1 MAIFAVG
8 GGAGVGK
15 TTAARALSASLGA
28 GWLQLDT
35 IWLTLI
41 EGAEPGSARHDALDV
56 RAAVRSAAVAGRADP
71 DELLVRM
78 IAAARLVEEVLP
90 QVLAFESA
98 AHRHLVV
105 DGSWLTPTGVAR
117 IAADLPMLRA
127 EAGLPWDGYQV
138 VAEGVSEPGA
148 AGDATAREW
157 VDAGAT
163 YWVES
168 DWSMG
173 ADAVDRHRRR
183 IEAGPP
189 RP

>member
-1 MAIFAVG
+1 MIPTWRHMIEMRAVDIIQPDICYLG
-8 GGAGVGK
+8 GLTRTLRV
-15 TTAARALSASLGA
+15 AAMG
-28 GWLQLDT
+28 
-35 IWLTLI
+35 
-41 EGAEPGSARHDALDV
+41 
-56 RAAVRSAAVAGRADP
+56 
-71 DELLVRM
+71 
-78 IAAARLVEEVLP
+78 
-90 QVLAFESA
+90 
-98 AHRHLVV
+98 
-105 DGSWLTPTGVAR
+105 
-117 IAADLPMLRA
+117 A